1 MFGFRLYRT
10 VKIKVPRPCC
20 PWCEFHLDETKKQ
33 IIALDGKVGALEARG
48 RADQAIQLAKL
59 KLYTSSRVLELL
71 TRGQAPV
78 TITASQLTQMTEL
91 YAQIV
96 QLTDNL
102 ISESGLALQD
112 ASRGQNPPPNPS
124 SNFTSP
130 TSGTNGHSS
139 HAVPSQTYP

>member
-1 MFGFRLYRT
+1 MFGFQRHRI

-20 PWCEFHLDETKKQ
+20 PWCEFHLDQTTKQ
-33 IIALDGKVGALEARG
+33 IMALDGKVGALEARG

-78 TITASQLTQMTEL
+78 TITGAQLAQMTEL

-102 ISESGLALQD
+102 MSESGLTLQD
-112 ASRGQNPPPNPS
+112 ASKGLNRPPNPS
-124 SNFTSP
+124 SNLTSP
-130 TSGTNGHSS
+130 SSATNGHSS
-139 HAVPSQTYP
+139 HAVPSQTWP